1 MRPSVPWYGLAMR
14 SSWLVAFPSA
24 SLIATTVALATIS
37 ILHGERGYCRL
48 VHLVIKPAVLG
59 ALALVML
66 VLMRRQ
72 DVAHWRPWK
81 KAGIVALFGLV
92 FAIHL
97 GGALVSYPAACR
109 DPVCQQDSVAAWT
122 ACFQRAL
129 RVLRD

>member
-24 SLIATTVALATIS
+24 SLVVTILALAIIS

-48 VHLVIKPAVLG
+48 VHLVIKPVVLG

-66 VLMRRQ
+66 VLMRRH
-72 DVAHWRPWK
+72 DVARWRPWK
-81 KAGIVALFGLV
+81 RAGLVALCGLA
-92 FAIHL
+92 FAVHL
-97 GGALVSYPAACR
+97 GGALFSYPGACE